1 MAKVSEEEEKDLAVM
16 KQKMQDEKLAC
27 YDYLKYLDRDN
38 LEGLASSGYRNMT
51 NAEAMRM
58 AFKSSQRRLEKLEK
72 DFLKKYPD
80 E

>member
-1 MAKVSEEEEKDLAVM
+1 MKEEEDLAVL
-16 KQKMQDEKLAC
+16 KQKMQDEKLST
-27 YDYLKYLDRDN
+27 YDFLKYLERDTP
-38 LEGLASSGYRNMT
+38 EGLASSGYRNMT

-72 DFLKKYPD
+72 DFLKKWPD